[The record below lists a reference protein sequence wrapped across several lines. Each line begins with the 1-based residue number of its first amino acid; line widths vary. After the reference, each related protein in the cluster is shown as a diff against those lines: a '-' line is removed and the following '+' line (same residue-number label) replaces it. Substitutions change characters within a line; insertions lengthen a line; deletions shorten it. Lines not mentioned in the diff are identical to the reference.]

1 MFHYNLSLY
10 ELPSENKVFKK
21 KNCYFFLF
29 FFLLT
34 LILQKVLRTVFGA
47 VSSRDYHQRNKLQ
60 ALFKPVVDS
69 IIVKCT
75 DGNR

>member
-1 MFHYNLSLY
+1 MFHYNVSLY
-10 ELPSENKVFKK
+10 ELCSENKVF
-21 KNCYFFLF
+21 FIFL

>member
-10 ELPSENKVFKK
+10 ELPSENKVLLLFI
-21 KNCYFFLF
+21 YFLYI
-29 FFLLT
+29 FLLT

>member
-10 ELPSENKVFKK
+10 ELPSENKVLLL
-21 KNCYFFLF
+21 FFLF
-29 FFLLT
+29 FIFLLT

>member
-10 ELPSENKVFKK
+10 ELPSENKVLLL
-21 KNCYFFLF
+21 LF
-29 FFLLT
+29 FIYFILLT

>member
-1 MFHYNLSLY
+1 MSYLQKTKY
-10 ELPSENKVFKK
+10 Y
-21 KNCYFFLF
+21 YFFYFIFL
-29 FFLLT
+29 FLLT